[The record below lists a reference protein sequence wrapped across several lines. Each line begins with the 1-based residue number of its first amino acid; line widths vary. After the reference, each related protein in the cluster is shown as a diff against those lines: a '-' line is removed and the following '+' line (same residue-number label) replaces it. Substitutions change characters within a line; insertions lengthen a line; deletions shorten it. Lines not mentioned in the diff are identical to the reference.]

1 MPNWVKC
8 RLTMR
13 GISSAP
19 LFTEAEDEE
28 RKRFFDFNKIIE
40 MPESLDIESGSMT
53 EQCIVYYLTDR
64 CTLPLRSLPD
74 DRKNIIEKLV
84 VNMFGGECWAQEVFN
99 RVLKDTK
106 GAEEEKKNKWY
117 QKGKTYVENYQK
129 YGAATWHEW
138 RVKHWGT
145 KWNACESEV
154 KGEDVVEFETAWSAP
169 IPVVEELSRMYP
181 EKVVN
186 IMWADEDTGN
196 NTGEIAY
203 QSGLVALDEMGNVIM
218 FNVPDNRSNKAYN
231 LYVELWGESNCL
243 SKDADGNWKHNDCET
258 CHGCD

>member
-19 LFTEAEDEE
+19 LFTENKEK
-28 RKRFFDFNKIIE
+28 KRFFDFNKIIE
-40 MPESLDIESGSMT
+40 MPESLNIESGSMT
-53 EQCIVYYLTDR
+53 KQCIVYYLTNR
-64 CTLPLRSLPD
+64 CTLPLRSLTD
-74 DRKNIIEKLV
+74 DRKNLIEKLV
-84 VNMFGGECWAQEVFN
+84 VNMFGRESWAQEVFN
-99 RVLKDTK
+99 RVLEDT
-106 GAEEEKKNKWY
+106 GAAEEEKKDKLY
-117 QKGKTYVENYQK
+117 QQGKTYVENYKK
-129 YGAATWHEW
+129 YGATTWYNWCVE
-138 RVKHWGT
+138 HWGT

-169 IPVVEELSRMYP
+169 VPVVEELSRMYP

-186 IMWADEDTGN
+186 IMWADEDTGS

-203 QSGLVALDEMGNVIM
+203 QNGLVALDSTGNVIAYNM
-218 FNVPDNRSNKAYN
+218 PDNQSIEAYN
-231 LYVELWGESNCL
+231 IYVELWGESNCL
-243 SKDADGNWKHNDCET
+243 SKDADGNWQRKDCET